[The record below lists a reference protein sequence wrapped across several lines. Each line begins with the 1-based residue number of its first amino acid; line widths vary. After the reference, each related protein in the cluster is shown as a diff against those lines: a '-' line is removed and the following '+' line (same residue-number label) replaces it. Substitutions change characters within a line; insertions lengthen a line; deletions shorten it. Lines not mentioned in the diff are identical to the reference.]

1 MSAQVQRRVNER
13 FKTLRHIEAVRNY
26 LNLCIRELLHRAER
40 HDQSKLESPEREMFD
55 EWTAKLRPVTYGS
68 PEYAAMRLE
77 LKPTLDHHYAN
88 NRHHPEHFKNG
99 IQDMNLIDILEMLMD
114 WKASSMRHNDGNI
127 LKSIE
132 INQERFGFSLELR
145 QIMENT
151 AKWVDSESV
160 FHKASE
166 S

>member
-1 MSAQVQRRVNER
+1 
-13 FKTLRHIEAVRNY
+13 
-26 LNLCIRELLHRAER
+26 
-40 HDQSKLESPEREMFD
+40 MFD
-55 EWTAKLRPVTYGS
+55 EWTSKLRGVTYGS
-68 PEYAAMRLE
+68 PEYAEFRQQ

-99 IQDMNLIDILEMLMD
+99 IHDMTLIDILEMLMD
-114 WKASSMRHNDGNI
+114 WKASSLRHNDGNI

-132 INQERFGFSLELR
+132 INQERFGFSPDLR

-151 AKWVDSESV
+151 AKWLDGEDV
-160 FHKASE
+160 FHKAHE